1 MQHKANDIQSTIN
14 IIPGNKIRPA
24 IRKMKAMMSY
34 VLKYPSQS
42 LGFSRAFRR
51 GVEADIVGTAN
62 LSVTTAGADALCS

>member
-1 MQHKANDIQSTIN
+1 
-14 IIPGNKIRPA
+14 
-24 IRKMKAMMSY
+24 MKAMMSY